1 MSCTEFVVKNTSQ
14 EFCVWQ
20 FLQPH
25 RSMVLCK
32 DGKLLV
38 SVHLATDAPAVAAQL
53 DQFQLFAKDATKFGM
68 WVCNHT
74 DDFIAMILN
83 EGGKGVP
90 INYYTCVRPHHE
102 RLIESDNRHDNRRL
116 MIKAQAEN
124 KTVAEVKAEA
134 AATGKAADVT
144 ELVFAVTPTTQDFK
158 GAKWSMAP
166 LAIRGDPKPTR
177 MALVKSAAHFGSS
190 FDYIQDTSE
199 PVARGIG
206 YSYRPPSDNEVS
218 YGSSSA
224 SQRIF
229 GSATPSFGSS
239 EIGSSGF
246 GRTSQGFLSG
256 PSTIGYSSAP
266 GSSETESSNLR
277 NITFGSS
284 ALNAGSGPDIIP
296 ESAPIPS
303 EGFELQC
310 AVVPRDTSSSPKRS
324 VDPDNTQPDAQDKKA
339 KMQLP
344 GEMATAGKIG
354 VSDEKVDV
362 NGVEFQLN
370 LNMDQTVSFTLLLSI
385 WNKLEVTLPSAA
397 DIEDALKKAGSV
409 AGAITKVYE
418 SAEDVI
424 LGDAKPDCVFF
435 SCGHKI
441 TTMELATNLSK
452 CPMCRSLIYARVPAS
467 EIRGDAVV
475 QQI

>member
-1 MSCTEFVVKNTSQ
+1 
-14 EFCVWQ
+14 
-20 FLQPH
+20 
-25 RSMVLCK
+25 MVLCK

-38 SVHLATDAPAVAAQL
+38 SVHLATDAPAVAAEL
-53 DQFQLFAKDATKFGM
+53 GQFQLFAKDATKFGM

-74 DDFIAMILN
+74 GDFIAMTLT
-83 EGGKGVP
+83 EDGDGVP

-116 MIKAQAEN
+116 MIKPQAEN

-166 LAIRGDPKPTR
+166 LAIRGDPKPAR
-177 MALVKSAAHFGSS
+177 MALVKSAAV
-190 FDYIQDTSE
+190 FDPTRIQDTSG

-206 YSYRPPSDNEVS
+206 YSRRPPSDNEVS

-224 SQRIF
+224 NQSIF
-229 GSATPSFGSS
+229 PLGNANPSFGSAN
-239 EIGSSGF
+239 
-246 GRTSQGFLSG
+246 
-256 PSTIGYSSAP
+256 P
-266 GSSETESSNLR
+266 
-277 NITFGSS
+277 TFGSS
-284 ALNAGSGPDIIP
+284 SLNAGSGPDIIL

-310 AVVPRDTSSSPKRS
+310 AVVPRDTSSSSSPKRS
-324 VDPDNTQPDAQDKKA
+324 ADPDNTQPDAQDKKA

-441 TTMELATNLSK
+441 TTMELAINLSK
-452 CPMCRSLIYARVPAS
+452 CPICRSLIYARVPAS